1 MCYDMFS
8 DGIAFAI
15 LVCGERGFGMDIQRK
30 GVARKKRIR
39 LIIYS
44 IIGIICLA
52 GITLGL
58 SRLKPAPPG
67 VDASTV
73 WHDTVRRGDMDVQ
86 VRGLGTLVPEQIQYI
101 SAVTQGRVVKRFFLP
116 GVKVKPDTVLMQLAN
131 PQLQQ
136 ETQNAQWALKSD
148 QAALESLK
156 STLNNDLLNEKS
168 TLTNLEAEYEQAQ
181 LQAGVD
187 EKLAAKGITAQ
198 LTADLSRSKAEGLA
212 SQVAIEKKRVDTL
225 SASFKTQLAAQEAKV
240 AQDQA
245 LYDLKQS
252 QLNDLMVHA
261 GYNGVLTAIPVE
273 VGQEVTPGT
282 TLAEVVDPSNLKAQ
296 LQIAETQAK
305 DVQDLQ
311 SASIDTH
318 NGIIPGTVERIDP
331 AVVNGTVTVDVK
343 LDGKLPDGARPDLSV
358 DGTIEISHLTNVLY
372 VGRPA
377 FGQAYSTVGLFKYVD
392 GGKEA
397 VRTQVKLGDAS
408 VNEVQIVRGL
418 DVGDEV
424 ILSDMSRWDSFDRI
438 RLE

>member
-1 MCYDMFS
+1 
-8 DGIAFAI
+8 
-15 LVCGERGFGMDIQRK
+15 MDIQRK
-30 GVARKKRIR
+30 GVARKRRIR
-39 LIIYS
+39 MIIYT
-44 IIGIICLA
+44 IVGVFCIVGV
-52 GITLGL
+52 TLGL

-67 VDASTV
+67 VDSSTV
-73 WHDTVRRGDMDVQ
+73 WHDTVKRGDMDVQ
-86 VRGLGTLVPEQIQYI
+86 VRGLGTLVPEQIQFI
-101 SAVTQGRVVKRFFLP
+101 SAVTDGRVVKRFFLP
-116 GVKVKPDTVLMQLAN
+116 GVKVKPNTVLMQLAN

-136 ETQNAQWALKSD
+136 ETQNAQWSLKAD
-148 QAALESLK
+148 EAALASLK

-168 TLTNLEAEYEQAQ
+168 MLTNLEAEYQQAA

-212 SQVAIEKKRVDTL
+212 AQVAIEKKRVDTL
-225 SASFKTQLAAQEAKV
+225 SASFETQLAAQQAKV
-240 AQDQA
+240 EQDQA
-245 LYDLKQS
+245 LYGLKQN

-261 GYNGVLTAIPVE
+261 GYTGILTAIPVE

-282 TLAEVVDPSNLKAQ
+282 TLAQVVDPSKLKAQ

-305 DVQDLQ
+305 DIQIGQ

-331 AVVNGTVTVDVK
+331 AVVNGTVTVDVA
-343 LDGKLPDGARPDLSV
+343 LQGKLPDGARPDLSV
-358 DGTIEISHLTNVLY
+358 DGTVEISHLTNVLY

-392 GGKEA
+392 GGREA
-397 VRTQVKLGDAS
+397 VRTQVKLGEAS
-408 VNEVQIVRGL
+408 VNEVEILRGL
-418 DVGDEV
+418 HVGDEV

>member
-1 MCYDMFS
+1 
-8 DGIAFAI
+8 
-15 LVCGERGFGMDIQRK
+15 MDIQRK
-30 GVARKKRIR
+30 GVARKRRIR
-39 LIIYS
+39 MIIYS
-44 IIGIICLA
+44 VIGVFCIV
-52 GITLGL
+52 GVTLGL

-67 VDASTV
+67 VDSSTV
-73 WHDTVRRGDMDVQ
+73 WHDTVKRGDMDVQ

-101 SAVTQGRVVKRFFLP
+101 SAVTEGRVVKRFFLP
-116 GVKVKPDTVLMQLAN
+116 GVRVKPETVLMQLAN

-136 ETQNAQWALKSD
+136 ETQNAQWAWKSD

-168 TLTNLEAEYEQAQ
+168 TLTNLEAEYQQAA

-198 LTADLSRSKAEGLA
+198 LTADLSRSKAGGLA
-212 SQVAIEKKRVDTL
+212 SQVAIEKKRVETL
-225 SASFKTQLAAQEAKV
+225 SASFQTQLAAQQAKV

-245 LYDLKQS
+245 LYNLKQS
-252 QLNDLMVHA
+252 QLNDLQVRA

-296 LQIAETQAK
+296 LQIAETQANVIR
-305 DVQDLQ
+305 DGQG
-311 SASIDTH
+311 ASVDTH
-318 NGIIPGTVERIDP
+318 NGIIQGSVERIDP

-343 LDGKLPDGARPDLSV
+343 LDGTVPGARPDLSV
-358 DGTIEISHLTNVLY
+358 DGTIEVSHLTDVLY

-397 VRTQVKLGDAS
+397 VRTQVKLGEAS
-408 VNEVQIVRGL
+408 VNEVQILRGL
-418 DVGDEV
+418 HVGDEV

>member
-1 MCYDMFS
+1 
-8 DGIAFAI
+8 
-15 LVCGERGFGMDIQRK
+15 MDIQRK
-30 GVARKKRIR
+30 GVARKRRIR
-39 LIIYS
+39 LTIYAA
-44 IIGIICLA
+44 IGVFCIV
-52 GITLGL
+52 GVTLGL

-101 SAVTQGRVVKRFFLP
+101 SAVTDGRVVKRLLLP

-136 ETQNAQWALKSD
+136 ETQSAEWSLKAD
-148 QAALESLK
+148 AAALESLK
-156 STLNNDLLNEKS
+156 STLNNELLNEKS
-168 TLTNLEAEYEQAQ
+168 TLTNLEAEYQQAA

-198 LTADLSRSKAEGLA
+198 LTADLSRSRAEGLA
-212 SQVAIEKKRVDTL
+212 SQVAIEKKRVETL

-240 AQDQA
+240 EQDQA
-245 LYDLKQS
+245 LYNLKQD
-252 QLNDLMVHA
+252 QLNDLLVRA
-261 GYNGVLTAIPVE
+261 GYKGVLTAIPVE

-282 TLAEVVDPSNLKAQ
+282 TLAQVVDPSKLKAQ

-305 DVQDLQ
+305 DVQIGQ

-318 NGIIPGTVERIDP
+318 NGLIPGRVERIDP
-331 AVVNGTVTVDVK
+331 AVVNGTVTVDVA
-343 LDGKLPDGARPDLSV
+343 LQGTAEGARPDLSV
-358 DGTIEISHLTNVLY
+358 DGTVEISHLTNVLY

-392 GGKEA
+392 GGREA
-397 VRTQVKLGDAS
+397 VRTQVKLGEAS
-408 VNEVQIVRGL
+408 VNEVQILRGL